1 MALSERLAEPVRFVP
16 VVSGRL
22 AAADDLSTVLGPAQ
36 RRYLQLDAQRSARR
50 LRLPFH
56 FPSRFP
62 MNSIWALRL
71 CVQVA
76 QKQPTEQQRLVLALL
91 KAYCVDDLDLIDQDV
106 LRRLLLSL
114 SLPADELLH
123 GCSLPEV
130 AALLQHNTEQA
141 IAQGVWKTPCIAVG
155 DELFIGCVP
164 IEQVESALL
173 ALRKSASPDPKPDR
187 QGG

>member
-1 MALSERLAEPVRFVP
+1 MICRQFWACAASVSSAGCAALFGS
-16 VVSGRL
+16 S
-22 AAADDLSTVLGPAQ
+22 AAAAVPLSVAFPDELDLGAAAVCA
-36 RRYLQLDAQRSARR
+36 SA
-50 LRLPFH
+50 
-56 FPSRFP
+56 
-62 MNSIWALRL
+62 
-71 CVQVA
+71 A
-76 QKQPTEQQRLVLALL
+76 QKQPAEQQRLVLALL
-91 KAYCVDDLDLIDQDV
+91 KAYCVDDLDLIDRDV

-114 SLPADELLH
+114 SSPADELLH
-123 GCSLPEV
+123 GCLLPEV
-130 AALLQHNTEQA
+130 AALLQHITEQA